1 RVSKGLKGLATV
13 SRILGL
19 AALVVFASAPAHAA
33 DTVTAV
39 PESGFVRLN
48 FNFAPAAKITA
59 AAQGGVLTLSFDRK
73 VTLTP
78 QAIMALS
85 GGAVASGHADADG
98 KTLRFALTQPI
109 RLHQSAL
116 ADHAVIDL
124 APQNFTGEMPDLAA
138 AAKAAAKPVD
148 MASLPEMKLRAG
160 AYTNYTRLVFDWP
173 HAVSYTVFPG
183 AGKIAVRFQALARPD
198 LSALTRFAPPW
209 VKNATWHTDGNA
221 TVIEFETDSDSGFHD
236 FKDGSKVVLDI
247 LAPKTDA
254 AAYAPPGLDKPKVTA
269 MNGALSAGQ
278 AKAIADT
285 AGQLAGQLPSKNNP
299 TDASTK
305 PDAKTADT
313 KPEPKPADSK
323 PSVPAP
329 PAADA
334 PANVQL
340 ADSRLTKNG
349 AVVTFKGAAA
359 HPNAVFIRGL
369 TAWVVLENTPNFD
382 AAALKTQLGDFATQ
396 VEASSASG
404 ISVLRVGLK
413 QAAQIVAENAG
424 ADLKVTIG
432 TGAATPPLAI
442 SFARSQDDPKR
453 ASLTTLLPGSDRV
466 LTLTDPIAGDTLTVI
481 AGNSGHAVLA
491 QRDYAEFAALPTA
504 SGLVITPYIDDF
516 SILVGGGRITIT
528 RAGGLSLTPLTMPV
542 EETPA
547 AMAAEKNGPSFL
559 DFAAWSPLTGGSFL
573 ATERRL
579 TRAVSQLP
587 SAKANRARL
596 TLARFY
602 LANRFAAEA
611 LGLINLIQTSDPGLR
626 GDTQLATM
634 RAAADYMMGRY
645 RDAHNDLAGPSF
657 DADRH
662 AALWRGLTEAA
673 LENWSASRTYLAQA
687 MPVLKKYQPEWRTRV
702 RLTDAQ
708 AALGIGKLELADA
721 AMMRVPHD
729 LDRREALEAE
739 LIKARIEAAENHY
752 PAAIPHFAAVEN
764 GGDERIAAQ
773 AIFYQTSAALAAGAI
788 TPKQGIAILERLRYR
803 WRGDALEMKTLRK
816 LAALYFDQRK
826 WQSGLKTLR
835 VATQNFVGEEQAH
848 AAQDDM
854 RTAFTNL
861 YIKGGADKLPPV
873 ESLAIFYDNI
883 DLTPIGAAGDDMIRR
898 MVDRLVAMDLLGPA
912 ANLLAY
918 QVDKRLDG
926 IAKAQVSTKL
936 AAIYLMDHKPQAAV
950 DALHKSQI
958 SGLPDQ
964 DGHARLTLEA
974 RAFAALKQWDNAL
987 DLTAVDDQPDTRR
1000 LRADIYWE
1008 SGNWTMAGQKTEEL
1022 LGARWSDPIP
1032 LSDGERGQVL
1042 RMAVAYSLANDEA
1055 GLDRLRQHFA
1065 PKMQD
1070 TPDGGSFKVLSQE
1083 IDMHGLAFRDAAA
1096 KIASMDTLQSFMK
1109 DFEKRHQ
1116 VVAIN

>member
-1 RVSKGLKGLATV
+1 MGLKGLATV

-19 AALVVFASAPAHAA
+19 AALALVSSSPARAA
-33 DTVTAV
+33 DTVAAV
-39 PESGFVRLN
+39 PQSGFIRLN
-48 FNFAPAAKITA
+48 FNFAPAAKIA
-59 AAQGGVLTLSFDRK
+59 AATQGGVLTLSFDRK

-78 QAIMALS
+78 QAIVALS
-85 GGAVASGHADADG
+85 GGAIASGHADADG
-98 KTLRFALTQPI
+98 KTLRFALTQPV

-124 APQNFTGEMPDLAA
+124 APQNFAGEMPDLAA
-138 AAKAAAKPVD
+138 PAKAAAKPVD
-148 MASLPEMKLRAG
+148 MASLPEIKLRAG
-160 AYTNYTRLVFDWP
+160 AYANYTRLVFDWP
-173 HAVSYTVFPG
+173 HAVPYTVFPG
-183 AGKIAVRFQALARPD
+183 AGKIAIRFQALARPD
-198 LSALTRFAPPW
+198 LSALARFAPPW
-209 VKNATWHTDGNA
+209 VKNAAWHTDGNA

-236 FKDGSKVVLDI
+236 FKDGAKVVLDI

-254 AAYAPPGLDKPKVTA
+254 AAYAPPGLEKPKVTA
-269 MNGALSAGQ
+269 MNGAITAGQ

-285 AGQLAGQLPSKNNP
+285 ASQLASKNKP
-299 TDASTK
+299 ADAPAK
-305 PDAKTADT
+305 PDAQSVKTADAKAET
-313 KPEPKPADSK
+313 KPADSK
-323 PSVPAP
+323 IAAAPAE
-329 PAADA
+329 AA
-334 PANVQL
+334 ANVQL

-349 AVVTFKGAAA
+349 AIVTFKGAAA
-359 HPNAVFIRGL
+359 HPSAVFIRGL

-413 QAAQIVAENAG
+413 QSAQIVAENAG

-432 TGAATPPLAI
+432 AGAATPPLAM

-453 ASLTTLLPGSDRV
+453 ASLTTLLPGSDRT
-466 LTLTDPIAGDTLTVI
+466 LTLTDPITGDSLTVV
-481 AGNSGHAVLA
+481 AGNSGHAVLT

-504 SGLVITPYIDDF
+504 SGLVITPYSDDL
-516 SILVGGGRITIT
+516 SVLVGGGRITIT

-542 EETPA
+542 AETPA

-579 TRAVSQLP
+579 TQAVSRLP
-587 SAKANRARL
+587 PAKANMARL
-596 TLARFY
+596 KLARFY

-626 GDTQLATM
+626 GDIQLATM

-687 MPVLKKYQPEWRTRV
+687 MPVLKKYQPEWQDRV
-702 RLTDAQ
+702 RLTDAES
-708 AALGIGKLELADA
+708 ALGTGKLELADVA
-721 AMMRVPHD
+721 TRRLPHD
-729 LDRREALEAE
+729 LGKSDALEAQ

-752 PAAIPHFAAVEN
+752 PAAAPLFAAVEN
-764 GGDERIAAQ
+764 GGDERLAAQ
-773 AIFYQTSAALAAGAI
+773 AIFYQTSAALTAHAI
-788 TPKQGIAILERLRYR
+788 QPKHGIAILERLRYR

-854 RTAFTNL
+854 RAAFANL

-883 DLTPIGAAGDDMIRR
+883 DLTPIGANGDDMIRR
-898 MVDRLVAMDLLGPA
+898 MVDRLVAVDLLGPA
-912 ANLLAY
+912 ASLLAY

-926 IAKAQVSTKL
+926 VAKAQVSAKL
-936 AAIYLMDHKPQAAV
+936 ATIYLMDHKPQAAV
-950 DALHKSQI
+950 DALHTSQI

-964 DGHARLTLEA
+964 DGHARLILEA

-987 DLTAVDDQPDTRR
+987 DLIAVDDQPDTRR

-1008 SGNWTMAGQKTEEL
+1008 SGNWAMAGQKTEEL
-1022 LGARWSDPIP
+1022 MGARWNDPIP
-1032 LSDGERGQVL
+1032 LSDSERGQAL
-1042 RMAVAYSLANDEA
+1042 RMAVSYSLANDEA
-1055 GLDRLRQHFA
+1055 SLDRLRQHFA
-1065 PKMQD
+1065 PKMQG
-1070 TPDGGSFKVLSQE
+1070 TPDGGTFAVLSQE

-1096 KIASMDTLQSFMK
+1096 RIASVDTLQNFMK
-1109 DFEKRHQ
+1109 DFSKRNQ
-1116 VVAIN
+1116 VAIN